1 MDERNRGVFRKIYGG
16 MNMKKILCFIL
27 FCLFSIRVCAGNAA
41 SKYFAQYVSYTTP
54 QGVSKKSIRE
64 IIELKN
70 NEIIFYSH
78 KRCRKYLFSW
88 NDDCLEYKK
97 GKNTFRIFY
106 DSSTNELYTKKP
118 GKWFFIPKKI
128 VYRPLAAET
137 ASKRIKQ
144 WQ

>member
-1 MDERNRGVFRKIYGG
+1 
-16 MNMKKILCFIL
+16 MNIKNALQIEVHFYFIS
-27 FCLFSIRVCAGNAA
+27 CSS
-41 SKYFAQYVSYTTP
+41 SKNSFVL
-54 QGVSKKSIRE
+54 KKSIRE